1 MAAPFVVDIALRVK
15 DIIGLDAIES
25 KLSSLSSAMASPG
38 GTTKTNTQI
47 PNATAIANSAKA
59 LTIMTQSS
67 QQANKAIQTT
77 SNNLKTAARASSS
90 FGEAIVLAAKR
101 QAAFVSATLPVLALT
116 AGLKT
121 ATESVI
127 EFDDAM
133 VKLDQIL
140 NEPRAKIDSLR
151 QTMLDLSKQTGTT
164 LQDMTKITTTLA
176 QAGLLSGKSGQGIEE
191 FLKPLS
197 QVPLLPTFENID
209 DATEGIIA
217 ALKQFSQEGLTA
229 TDVLDKYVAVG
240 NEFAVTSEDIA
251 NGLKRGGGAFAALG
265 GNIDEFIALFTVMQE
280 TTRESAETIGTS
292 IRTITT
298 RMSRPVTTEFLKG
311 IGVETRDA
319 EGNLLGL
326 LDILSQTARVFET
339 SSTEQKAAIGEA
351 LGGYRQISRVFAAL
365 SQQEQLGK
373 VLATSISASGT
384 AAQNAGKE
392 LESMGGQLR
401 VLASE
406 FNVLIQSLSQPL
418 FVPIIRAVTELG
430 KAFIS
435 VIDFIKPVIPLF
447 ASVVGY
453 AAGFKVLSS
462 SISSIPKALALI
474 SGSNIANLTT
484 AIPGLASVT
493 GINAKE
499 IARQRIQNRLATGY
513 SGGVAQGGTG
523 VGVAAAAGAAGNF
536 AKSQIGQL
544 AILTGLNLAA
554 AKMEES
560 FQKAGNSAGIMAAE
574 TLKAATIIVGAAS
587 LLSGKSVTSLV
598 SALGPLGATAAGAAV
613 ALTAFAYSIGK
624 TADINVQSIIDAATQ
639 KMSETKVD
647 FSQDGLGGLQD
658 ALGQFGSIAV
668 KTVQEA
674 SDQFDVDTGNFFDTL
689 GGAFAQLS
697 RRFGKLLGGDFAGA
711 FDKAAI
717 TDADVKDIMKK
728 VVGSTPEQLNK
739 VFASAVSQFGT
750 AGFEAG
756 IDKLLQEKLIGM
768 VPDPGEV
775 AGRIREVM
783 LESVGGLKALGKIIQ
798 SSKLQEATEKLT
810 ANTQKAAAEFAR
822 IRVPSV
828 LSAELSNLS
837 TAVAKA
843 AKAIGMNTQTFDTLS
858 SLVGQDIGAPIPQAE
873 WSREAVQKIFEQGRI
888 GEFLDISNFPELQD
902 LGTDLAQLGSALDS
916 FFKSLI
922 QSKAATDVVEDLLDP
937 RVDPFDILDEYI
949 NQFIASYPKE
959 IPPDAINQFKA
970 SAALLANSMR
980 EQFSEKGGILPDPEI
995 VKKAFLDVL
1004 GKQAPFSDAMIDVVK
1019 QWLDAQSQ
1027 AMNAQMRSAELFA
1040 DIDVSTASLAE
1051 TIIDSAKNAFANA
1064 GLEMQDADLPIIHT
1078 NTGPYSALD
1087 DTILRMSR
1095 NVQFVNQILGEYN
1108 TALQTSAELTRKVDE
1123 QKAEGINVDAGLE
1136 KSAQAAYEKVIE
1148 LQVGLLQ
1155 LSKVL
1160 DLAPESLKRIQESRK
1175 TPADIAGR
1183 EQERLQ
1189 ETIATLQERITRGRQ
1204 FAEARVATDVS
1215 RIFDEPAKV
1224 FANALKESASA
1235 VQIFTR
1241 ALTVE
1246 DIKQGAAGGI
1256 TPGGQLYKS
1265 TERMPASFFD
1275 KGAPAAEK
1283 YQLQTATFG
1292 ARMDKVM
1299 DALLVAAVEQIDKDR
1314 SVSSLRSRGTNDWVG
1329 LGPEQRTAR
1338 QQLPDVNFIYDIP
1351 KLIQA
1356 AGLDVSKIAREAA
1369 ASLQQQAKEPG
1380 VRQIDFIGA
1389 LNQTNQQLITNLQAL
1404 IQRPDLATDPSSLQG
1419 GIPENVQSILDLFNG
1434 KIAPRSQV
1442 TTPLEITE
1450 EETLPVQELQQAAN
1464 LTYNSATEMQLATS
1478 DIVNGGS
1485 DILTAGGLFRDSV
1498 GQLAAAI
1505 DIQNQLRPTDQAVPG
1520 SLDIIPKQEDNQVL
1534 ADGLLS
1540 LGERV
1545 DAVAAAIQTQTQQ
1558 TIDLASSEDSAQVEI
1573 PGLEE
1578 HTTVLAANNTAMEKT
1593 QESVSTLNEGLVQV
1607 ASALNEGIGIDVETI
1622 SNIKVDVTGLSNV
1635 AQEFSSEFQA
1645 IAENVAKEQIR
1656 LVLRQLANNSGNA
1669 ELANTFESALG

>member
-15 DIIGLDAIES
+15 DIIGLEAIES
-25 KLSSLSSAMASPG
+25 KLASLSSSPG
-38 GTTKTNTQI
+38 GTAKPATQL
-47 PNATAIANSAKA
+47 PNVTVLASNAKA
-59 LTIMTQSS
+59 FSTMAQSS
-67 QQANKAIQTT
+67 QQANKAIQNT
-77 SNNLKTAARASSS
+77 SNNLKQATRASSS
-90 FGEAIVLAAKR
+90 FGESILLAAKR
-101 QAAFVSATLPVLALT
+101 QAAFVSATLPVLAFVT
-116 AGLKT
+116 GIKT

-140 NEPRAKIDSLR
+140 NEPKAKLDSLR

-164 LQDMTKITTTLA
+164 LQDMTKIATTLA

-298 RMSRPVTTEFLKG
+298 RMARPVTIEFLKS

-339 SSTEQKAAIGEA
+339 SSTEQKAAIGET

-418 FVPIIRAVTELG
+418 FIPIIRAVTELG

-435 VIDFIKPVIPLF
+435 VIDFIKPVLPLF

-453 AAGFKVLSS
+453 AAGFKVLSA
-462 SISSIPKALALI
+462 SIASIPKALALI
-474 SGSNIANLTT
+474 AGSNIANLTT
-484 AIPGLASVT
+484 AIPGLASIT

-499 IARQRIQNRLATGY
+499 IAKQRIQNRLATGY
-513 SGGVAQGGTG
+513 SGGIAQGGVSTG
-523 VGVAAAAGAAGNF
+523 AAVAAGAASNF

-544 AILTGLNLAA
+544 AILTGINLAA

-560 FQKAGNSAGIMAAE
+560 FQKAGNSAGVMAAE
-574 TLKAATIIVGAAS
+574 TLKAATIMVGAAS
-587 LLSGKSVTSLV
+587 LLSGKSVTSL
-598 SALGPLGATAAGAAV
+598 AATLGPLGTTAAGAAV
-613 ALTAFAYSIGK
+613 ALTAFAYSVGK
-624 TADINVQSIIDAATQ
+624 ASDVNVQSIIDAAVA

-647 FSQDGLGGLQD
+647 FSQEGLGGLQD
-658 ALGQFGSIAV
+658 AIGQFGSIAV
-668 KTVQEA
+668 QTIQDA
-674 SDQFDVDTGNFFDTL
+674 SDQFDVDTGNFFETL
-689 GGAFAQLS
+689 KGALAQLS
-697 RRFGKLLGGDFAGA
+697 RRFSKFIGGDFAGA
-711 FDKAAI
+711 FDQAAI

-728 VVGSTPEQLNK
+728 IVGSTPDQLNK
-739 VFASAVSQFGT
+739 VFASAVSQFGS

-768 VPDPGEV
+768 VPDPTEV

-783 LESVGGLKALGKIIQ
+783 FESIGGFKALGKIIQ

-888 GEFLDISNFPELQD
+888 GEFLDVSNFPELQD
-902 LGTDLAQLGSALDS
+902 LGTDLTQLGSALDN

-922 QSKAATDVVEDLLDP
+922 QSRAAADVVEDLLDP
-937 RVDPFDILDEYI
+937 KVDPFDILDEYV

-959 IPPDAINQFKA
+959 IPSDAINQFKA
-970 SAALLANSMR
+970 AAALLANSMR
-980 EQFSEKGGILPDPEI
+980 EQLSTQGGILPDPEMI
-995 VKKAFLDVL
+995 KKAFLDVL

-1027 AMNAQMRSAELFA
+1027 TINAQMRSAELFA

-1051 TIIDSAKNAFANA
+1051 TIIDSARQAFANA
-1064 GLEMQDADLPIIHT
+1064 GLAMQDADLPTIYT
-1078 NTGPYSALD
+1078 NTSPYSQLD

-1095 NVQFVNQILGEYN
+1095 NVQFVNQVLGEYN

-1136 KSAQAAYEKVIE
+1136 QSAQAAYEKVIE

-1160 DLAPESLKRIQESRK
+1160 DLAPESLKRVQESQK
-1175 TPADIAGR
+1175 TPSGIAGR

-1189 ETIATLQERITRGRQ
+1189 QTIATLQERITRGRQ

-1224 FANALKESASA
+1224 FANALRESASA

-1246 DIKQGAAGGI
+1246 DLKRGAAGGI
-1256 TPGGQLYKS
+1256 TPGGLLYKS
-1265 TERMPASFFD
+1265 TDKVPASYFD

-1299 DALLVAAVEQIDKDR
+1299 DALLIAATEQIERER
-1314 SVSSLRSRGTNDWVG
+1314 SSSNLRTRGTQDWLG
-1329 LGPEQRTAR
+1329 LEPGQGAAR
-1338 QQLPDVNFIYDIP
+1338 GQLLDVNFIYDIP
-1351 KLIQA
+1351 KLIQE
-1356 AGLDVSKIAREAA
+1356 AGLDVAKITKEAA

-1380 VRQIDFIGA
+1380 TRQIDFIGA
-1389 LNQTNQQLITNLQAL
+1389 LNQTNKQLISNLQSL
-1404 IQRPDLATDPSSLQG
+1404 IQRPEIATEPGLLEG
-1419 GIPENVQSILDLFNG
+1419 GIPKNVQSILDLFSG
-1434 KIAPRSQV
+1434 KVAPRAPI
-1442 TTPLEITE
+1442 TTPLEIAE

-1478 DIVNGGS
+1478 DIVSGGS
-1485 DILTAGGLFRDSV
+1485 DILTASSLFRDSV
-1498 GQLAAAI
+1498 GQLAAVI
-1505 DIQNQLRPTDQAVPG
+1505 DTQSQLRPLDQKIPEGLDVVPR
-1520 SLDIIPKQEDNQVL
+1520 QEDNQVL

-1558 TIDLASSEDSAQVEI
+1558 TIDLASSENSAQVEI

-1607 ASALNEGIGIDVETI
+1607 ASALNDGVGIDVEAI
-1622 SNIKVDVTGLSNV
+1622 SNIKVDITGLENV
-1635 AQEFSSEFQA
+1635 AQEFSGEFQA

-1656 LVLRQLANNSGNA
+1656 IVLRQLANNSGNA